1 MVPFADESNHF
12 LMRFNALALLRRLPA
27 PAPSTILS
35 ITSAFDPNLLP
46 SFMDTDHRAKSP
58 RAGNGL
64 GRHLRR
70 TIAPLMQSHGRRA
83 AA

>member
-1 MVPFADESNHF
+1 MVPSAGESNHF
-12 LMRFNALALLRRLPA
+12 LMHFNALAPLRRLTA

-46 SFMDTDHRAKSP
+46 SFMDADHRAKSP
-58 RAGNGL
+58 WASNGL
-64 GRHLRR
+64 ERHLRR